1 LSWACFISSI
11 EQGMT
16 NFIPHPVNQDGLTKL
31 SGTIRNLKVTR
42 AEGSFVLSKSDQT
55 QMGWVAVAAA
65 TMGLSGQAASTISS
79 DIEEAADFVEFELN
93 GQPIQGWMWRNP
105 FKEGDEVE
113 VAAEPQ
119 GDHWEAYGI
128 ARPADQT
135 IALYPHC
142 SRGSKAH
149 AQNAFKWWLLGGG
162 IITFFYIPF
171 LYLGAGIKGFY
182 MLDSIWWALGLMAF
196 FGLIAVT
203 TAFQLRSFVK
213 VTQKVLST
221 LGMPNPEQVDLRKL
235 TKLKKTKQDPVDLGI
250 FYFKY

>member
-1 LSWACFISSI
+1 
-11 EQGMT
+11 MT

-149 AQNAFKWWLLGGG
+149 IQNAFKWWLLGGG
-162 IITFFYIPF
+162 VFNLVAYLWGLSDGTISKEFFYISS
-171 LYLGAGIKGFY
+171 GC
-182 MLDSIWWALGLMAF
+182 MAF

-235 TKLKKTKQDPVDLGI
+235 TKLKKTKQDPVELGV